1 MVGYSRD
8 GLYEGQ
14 IEMVDEVIWQQHTY
28 VLERQP
34 AFGFGIAVSGGVDN
48 PAART
53 GDTSVIISDVVKGG
67 PAWDKLQV
75 NDILNNV
82 NGIAMDN
89 VSHSN
94 AVAALKRSGKR
105 VELTVKRKAVV
116 KVPAPVRGGGR
127 STLGRSRG
135 RSRSRSYDSRSR
147 SYSRSRSRSRYSS
160 RSRSRSY
167 SDEYSE
173 DDRYTD
179 DQRSRGGRSRGGR
192 SVDRRSTRSGRS
204 GRSRHTS
211 AHSRKSRSRP
221 DLTDI
226 SPLSPDKPD
235 EQNIDSSMMR
245 LPVKA
250 QEPERVILQK
260 GKHSKESYGIRLGTR
275 IFIQDVQPGSLADQK
290 GLKRGDLVLD
300 INGTGVDNKSVAE
313 SIQLISAGKGNKL
326 QLVVQ
331 RQDGGTVTIPTAAM
345 SRPNSRPNSRSPSR
359 TYSQSERSSPVT
371 KTAESPSAP
380 PRSSNKPSHIPPDAV
395 ALPAMVSN
403 SVAAPP
409 PTKTAPMYDDYQPN
423 PNITQPPPSDALQ
436 SSPVIQADEK
446 PRQIVFMKA
455 KNVGI
460 RLAGGNDVGI
470 FVASVQD
477 GSPASQQGLR
487 NGDQILEVNG
497 QNYRQITREQAV
509 IALMDLPFGSEV
521 RVLAQYKPRH
531 YESILE
537 RGTGDSFYIRTHF
550 KYETNQQ
557 HELSFKKGKI
567 QQNYL

>member
-1 MVGYSRD
+1 
-8 GLYEGQ
+8 
-14 IEMVDEVIWQQHTY
+14 
-28 VLERQP
+28 
-34 AFGFGIAVSGGVDN
+34 
-48 PAART
+48 
-53 GDTSVIISDVVKGG
+53 
-67 PAWDKLQV
+67 
-75 NDILNNV
+75 
-82 NGIAMDN
+82 
-89 VSHSN
+89 
-94 AVAALKRSGKR
+94 
-105 VELTVKRKAVV
+105 
-116 KVPAPVRGGGR
+116 
-127 STLGRSRG
+127 
-135 RSRSRSYDSRSR
+135 
-147 SYSRSRSRSRYSS
+147 
-160 RSRSRSY
+160 
-167 SDEYSE
+167 
-173 DDRYTD
+173 
-179 DQRSRGGRSRGGR
+179 
-192 SVDRRSTRSGRS
+192 
-204 GRSRHTS
+204 
-211 AHSRKSRSRP
+211 
-221 DLTDI
+221 
-226 SPLSPDKPD
+226 
-235 EQNIDSSMMR
+235 MMR

-250 QEPERVILQK
+250 QEPERVVLQK

-326 QLVVQ
+326 QLVVK

-345 SRPNSRPNSRSPSR
+345 SRPSSRPNSRSPSR

-380 PRSSNKPSHIPPDAV
+380 PRNSNKLSNLPPDAV
-395 ALPAMVSN
+395 KLPTLVSN
-403 SVAAPP
+403 SVEAPAP
-409 PTKTAPMYDDYQPN
+409 SKLAPTYDDYQPN
-423 PNITQPPPSDALQ
+423 PNITQTQPSDQNALQ
-436 SSPVIQADEK
+436 ASPLIQADEK

-557 HELSFKKGKI
+557 HELSFKKGI
-567 QQNYL
+567 QFNNLKHIIITIITENCLNLLYYRKGNFCFELKKVAFS